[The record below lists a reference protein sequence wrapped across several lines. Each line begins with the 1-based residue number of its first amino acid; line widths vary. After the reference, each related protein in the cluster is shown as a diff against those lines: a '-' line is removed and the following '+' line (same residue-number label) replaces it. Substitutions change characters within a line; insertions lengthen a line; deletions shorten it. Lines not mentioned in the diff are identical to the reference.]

1 TNVYQQESYPLHP
14 YLDVKYNAIFYNHIW
29 PHIALIQDFLIS
41 DTYLRS
47 DGSIDFPSAYSG
59 GYAFLTSK
67 VYGHL
72 PGKVYND
79 EGVYPWIPKH
89 AFAVIDPSLN
99 YVLGRSETDTYVI
112 LMNTGSQPL
121 TTTVHFNQDVVK
133 WDSDKSYEVSTMGTD
148 QSVKTEMSD
157 GKLTVSV
164 PGNGIRTFKIKGLKN
179 EPLLKKDV
187 PSQNSTEENGYFRA
201 TVDGLGTLTGLLI
214 GIADKWTN
222 AYVYTDATEKQLKN
236 VVVSYSVDGTHWE
249 VLEDT
254 AYPFEVSWQP
264 DLSGPL
270 YVKMKGEGLDGNTYE
285 SDQYQLN

>member
-1 TNVYQQESYPLHP
+1 LRLAKLTGDTLFKEAAYNAVLGRYANFPGYYVTSLHTNVYQQENYPLHP

-99 YVLGRSETDTYVI
+99 YVLGRAETDTYVI

-148 QSVKTEMSD
+148 QSVKTE
-157 GKLTVSV
+157 
-164 PGNGIRTFKIKGLKN
+164 
-179 EPLLKKDV
+179 
-187 PSQNSTEENGYFRA
+187 
-201 TVDGLGTLTGLLI
+201 
-214 GIADKWTN
+214 
-222 AYVYTDATEKQLKN
+222 
-236 VVVSYSVDGTHWE
+236 
-249 VLEDT
+249 
-254 AYPFEVSWQP
+254 
-264 DLSGPL
+264 
-270 YVKMKGEGLDGNTYE
+270 
-285 SDQYQLN
+285 